1 MGSGSSMTKH
11 GEIDIRL
18 VGKLSTY
25 RLGLAEI
32 EELEELIDMSVFVAM
47 GALAAALPFLKQ
59 KQWREIIRL
68 GLVGGG
74 MKRAEA
80 DVQTA
85 VMLDDHGPTQCQAIA
100 LRVLGAALGK
110 VYGDNPSGEPKA
122 KSNRPA
128 STSPQSTAMPS

>member
-1 MGSGSSMTKH
+1 MTKH
-11 GEIDIRL
+11 GEIDISL
-18 VGKLSTY
+18 GGKVTTY
-25 RLGLAEI
+25 RLGMAEI

-74 MKRAEA
+74 MSRAEA
-80 DVQTA
+80 DAQTS
-85 VMLDDHGPTQCQAIA
+85 VMLEEHGPTQCQAIA

-110 VYGDNPSGEPKA
+110 VYGDSPSGEQEA
-122 KSNRPA
+122 KPNQPA

>member
-1 MGSGSSMTKH
+1 MSRH
-11 GEIDIRL
+11 GQIDIRL
-18 VGKLSTY
+18 GGKLATY
-25 RLGLAEI
+25 RLGLDEI

-74 MKRAEA
+74 MSRAEA
-80 DVQTA
+80 DARTS
-85 VMLDDHGPTQCQAIA
+85 VMLDEHGPTQCQAIA

-110 VYGDNPSGEPKA
+110 VYGDSPSGETGA
-122 KSNRPA
+122 KPNQPA
-128 STSPQSTAMPS
+128 STSPQSMATPS